1 MKVETKTDDG
11 TSSEGVWFKNQD
23 EFDIS
28 VAPSFKMSKNWSY
41 GTMVLRES
49 VVQKKTGHQRDGVVA
64 ARHLDPRIVVRG
76 ERSLQ
81 TAAELQLVAL
91 LADGGALGTVAGAV
105 EILHLHG
112 DRPDRIVESHL
123 VLPHVDLVDRKLGRS
138 NGSSQKGR
146 QKQEQRTIFHNAEI
160 L

>member
-1 MKVETKTDDG
+1 M
-11 TSSEGVWFKNQD
+11 SEPHAIAAGAVVGLGLDLHAVVAELGD
-23 EFDIS
+23 ELGLDREE
-28 VAPSFKMSKNWSY
+28 
-41 GTMVLRES
+41 VLREG

-91 LADGGALGTVAGAV
+91 LADGGALGTVAGEV